1 MNYNIDDR
9 IVGKESNLQEA
20 ASMMEELL
28 SNLEWTWLNS
38 TDGVKDCN
46 GKTRTQRLEI
56 IDRSR
61 KIISY
66 LKERS

>member
-1 MNYNIDDR
+1 
-9 IVGKESNLQEA
+9 
-20 ASMMEELL
+20 MEELL